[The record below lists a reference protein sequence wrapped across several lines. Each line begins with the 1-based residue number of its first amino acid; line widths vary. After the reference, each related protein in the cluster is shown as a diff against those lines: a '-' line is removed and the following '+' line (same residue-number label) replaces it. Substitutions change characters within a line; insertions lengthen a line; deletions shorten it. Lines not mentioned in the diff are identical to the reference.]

1 MKKVFIAF
9 LLAAGAL
16 SAAGCSNTS
25 STDKKVYDYIVAE
38 TPKMHDKHP
47 DSPTNMMNGF
57 AILDASSKF
66 NLTVLDTAK
75 DYEEN
80 LNKSDGKSSAS
91 VAELEHDSLRSL
103 ILDGFT
109 EMNDKWYFDGKEVS
123 NMGQTKTSEK
133 ELQPLFTDKEI
144 YDYVTELTPELTAKY
159 GSNHGGLVDGLAAID
174 SAEHFSMTVMD
185 ELRAYTRGAYQ
196 AIGAQVPAQSKIDDL
211 VLMNL
216 PNMGFNQSN
225 EKWYYMDQEVSNMGD
240 LVSQASK

>member
-1 MKKVFIAF
+1 MKKVLTAL

-16 SAAGCSNTS
+16 SAAGCSNIS
-25 STDKKVYDYIVAE
+25 GADKKVYDYIVSE

-57 AILDASSKF
+57 AILDASGNF
-66 NLTVLDTAK
+66 NLTIIDTAK
-75 DYEEN
+75 AYEEN
-80 LNKSDGKSSAS
+80 LNSSSKKSNTS
-91 VAELEHDSLRSL
+91 VEQLEHDSLRDL

-109 EMNDKWYFDGKEVS
+109 EINGKWYFDGKEVS

-144 YDYVTELTPELTAKY
+144 YDYVTELTPALTAKY
-159 GSNHGGLVDGLAAID
+159 GGDHGGLVDGLAAID

-185 ELRAYTRGAYQ
+185 EFRAYTRGAYQ
-196 AIGAQVPAQSKIDDL
+196 SIGTQVPASSKIDDL

-216 PNMGFNQSN
+216 PNMGFNQN
-225 EKWYYMDQEVSNMGD
+225 NGKWYYMDQEVNNMGD
-240 LVSQASK
+240 LVSQSSK